1 MNKICSA
8 SSYHEVLLLKRSNTK
23 KMKQWQYKCSHFA
36 EIRPSQNQV
45 HDHYVVKMVSLQS
58 LCDLTEAAALVPY
71 LPLIEAVKL
80 SLVPGWWKGGVDSCG
95 SVPWR
100 AFRALGYHLCHCFIL
115 STINGSLD
123 KVECQGWSRE
133 MTACHMASQICSL
146 CLVARI
152 QRFRIWN
159 SGCCST
165 HNVVSHWYWFEPC
178 PLRSWI

>member
-1 MNKICSA
+1 
-8 SSYHEVLLLKRSNTK
+8 
-23 KMKQWQYKCSHFA
+23 
-36 EIRPSQNQV
+36 
-45 HDHYVVKMVSLQS
+45 MVSLQS
-58 LCDLTEAAALVPY
+58 LCDLIEAAALVPY

-80 SLVPGWWKGGVDSCG
+80 SLVPGWWKGRVDSCG

-165 HNVVSHWYWFEPC
+165 HNVVSHWYRFECC
-178 PLRSWI
+178 PSKIMNIDYSASDHLTPMSKSLVLVFLPPLVPKFLWTQGCQPEIPALKYIL